1 MSNVIDTFYKGN
13 INRFGLGGWNSVRDD
28 FNEVSKSTQNVK
40 LPFSNNI
47 NNGETSSIYKPQIK
61 RYPQS
66 SHFSPDLIRMQY
78 FNDKIIDL
86 ETKMNNNYQAN
97 LRNAQYNVYE
107 DQYDPLIGRRRNVQ
121 RRLEKIKNKL
131 LNDEEQNRL
140 MIQKKIEEENNI
152 IDDLILEN
160 QKSPNENLN
169 KIFNNNEDN
178 NRDRNY
184 NFDEVDQFLS
194 GLLSENNSKK
204 HSPLI
209 LSRTSS
215 KESTDLINEKYFS
228 NEDSEDKLSHNKSIY
243 DEARTTQKTKRKSRT
258 KKNNVKNKKRPKHT
272 DIMKVLAQMDKY
284 SVPKDSAK
292 NELVEQSKQAG
303 SEFYE
308 LLNGIKE
315 LKNDFKEKISKLNE
329 TTENNINDIR
339 EILML
344 CENQN
349 LKNAI
354 EHIFD
359 NRSRKPRKEKYYL
372 DYEMKGF
379 KAQIEKTI
387 DEALDNYYK
396 RKVKEAYD
404 LNLKNEPIYNE
415 KDYNLRIKEN
425 ERSKYGLI
433 HVTNLYNQIQ
443 RNPEVRIKSNLL
455 DAESAY
461 SFSSSDTIKSN
472 IFTFSNNSR
481 NNFFPALR
489 GLKEVNTCVISENE
503 EKIEK
508 NDKNDK
514 NEKNE
519 KKSEKN
525 GQKNKKKKVQRDAYV
540 TNLGNVEEEYDGHI
554 DEKKKERKETIFE
567 IKNESQIESDSKTI
581 IYSDSFNDD
590 ELNKGKKTKSN
601 KTKTEKNKSK
611 NEEKAKEEKEKEII
625 NNKSKSEKNNQNNK
639 EEKTKNKNSKS
650 GSEKEKKE
658 SNNKSKNKKSS
669 QNHKENISV
678 IKEESKESKES
689 EESEDEE
696 NSEELEESEESDDS
710 KEEKK

>member
-1 MSNVIDTFYKGN
+1 MSNVVDTFYKGN

-47 NNGETSSIYKPQIK
+47 NNEETSNIYKPQVK

-78 FNDKIIDL
+78 FNDKIIDF
-86 ETKMNNNYQAN
+86 ENKMNNNYQAN
-97 LRNAQYNVYE
+97 LRNAKYNVYE

-140 MIQKKIEEENNI
+140 MIQKKIDEENNI

-169 KIFNNNEDN
+169 RIFNNNEDN
-178 NRDRNY
+178 NRDKNY
-184 NFDEVDQFLS
+184 DFDEVDQFLS
-194 GLLSENNSKK
+194 GLLSKK

-228 NEDSEDKLSHNKSIY
+228 EEDSEDKLIPKKPIY
-243 DEARTTQKTKRKSRT
+243 DEEKTTQKTKRKSIIKRNT
-258 KKNNVKNKKRPKHT
+258 IKHKKRPKHT

-303 SEFYE
+303 SVFNE
-308 LLNGIKE
+308 LYYGIKE

-329 TTENNINDIR
+329 TTENNINDIK

-372 DYEMKGF
+372 DYEMKDF

-387 DEALDNYYK
+387 DEALDKYYK
-396 RKVKEAYD
+396 RKVQEAYD

-433 HVTNLYNQIQ
+433 HITNLYNQIQ
-443 RNPEVRIKSNLL
+443 RMPEVRIKSNLL

-472 IFTFSNNSR
+472 IFTFSNNSK

-503 EKIEK
+503 QKIDKKEKKEK
-508 NDKNDK
+508 K

-519 KKSEKN
+519 
-525 GQKNKKKKVQRDAYV
+525 QKNKKKKVQRDAFV
-540 TNLGNVEEEYDGHI
+540 TNLGNVEEEYDGHL
-554 DEKKKERKETIFE
+554 DDKKKERKETIFE

-590 ELNKGKKTKSN
+590 ELNKGMKTKSKKT
-601 KTKTEKNKSK
+601 KTKTEKKISK
-611 NEEKAKEEKEKEII
+611 NEEKAKEEKEKEAK
-625 NNKSKSEKNNQNNK
+625 NNKSKSKKNNQNDK
-639 EEKTKNKNSKS
+639 EEKIKSKNGKS
-650 GSEKEKKE
+650 ESEKEKKE
-658 SNNKSKNKKSS
+658 SNNKSKNKSKS
-669 QNHKENISV
+669 NKENLNV
-678 IKEESKESKES
+678 IKEENKESKENESLEDSEKSEES
-689 EESEDEE
+689 EESE
-696 NSEELEESEESDDS
+696 ESVES
-710 KEEKK
+710 KEENN

>member
-1 MSNVIDTFYKGN
+1 MSNVVDTFYKGN

-40 LPFSNNI
+40 IPFSNNI
-47 NNGETSSIYKPQIK
+47 NNEEASNIYKPQVK

-184 NFDEVDQFLS
+184 DFDEVDQFLS
-194 GLLSENNSKK
+194 GLLSKNNSKK

-215 KESTDLINEKYFS
+215 KESTDLLNEKYFS
-228 NEDSEDKLSHNKSIY
+228 NEDSEDKLSQNKSIY
-243 DEARTTQKTKRKSRT
+243 DEAKTTQKTKRKSTT
-258 KKNNVKNKKRPKHT
+258 KRNSIKNKKRPKHT
-272 DIMKVLAQMDKY
+272 DIMKVLQQMDKY

-303 SEFYE
+303 SAFYE
-308 LLNGIKE
+308 LYYGIKE

-329 TTENNINDIR
+329 TAENNINDIR

-359 NRSRKPRKEKYYL
+359 NRGRKPRKEKYYL
-372 DYEMKGF
+372 DYEIKGF
-379 KAQIEKTI
+379 KDQIEKTI

-396 RKVKEAYD
+396 RKVKETYD
-404 LNLKNEPIYNE
+404 LNLKKEPIYNE
-415 KDYNLRIKEN
+415 KDYNLRIKDN
-425 ERSKYGLI
+425 ERSKFGLI
-433 HVTNLYNQIQ
+433 HVTNLYNRIQ

-472 IFTFSNNSR
+472 IFTFSNNSI

-503 EKIEK
+503 EK
-508 NDKNDK
+508 ND
-514 NEKNE
+514 KNE

-540 TNLGNVEEEYDGHI
+540 TNLGNVEEEYDGHL

-611 NEEKAKEEKEKEII
+611 NEEKAKEEKEKEIK
-625 NNKSKSEKNNQNNK
+625 NNKSKSKKNNQNNK
-639 EEKTKNKNSKS
+639 EEKTKSKNSKS
-650 GSEKEKKE
+650 RSEKEKKE
-658 SNNKSKNKKSS
+658 SNNKSKNKKSQNKKS
-669 QNHKENISV
+669 QNNKENIDV
-678 IKEESKESKES
+678 IKEESKESKEN
-689 EESEDEE
+689 EESEEEE

-710 KEEKK
+710 KEENK

>member
-1 MSNVIDTFYKGN
+1 MSNVVDTFYKGN

-47 NNGETSSIYKPQIK
+47 NNEETSNIYKPQVK

-78 FNDKIIDL
+78 FNDKIIDF
-86 ETKMNNNYQAN
+86 ENKMNNNYQAN
-97 LRNAQYNVYE
+97 LRNAKYNVYE

-169 KIFNNNEDN
+169 RIFNNNEDN
-178 NRDRNY
+178 NRDKNY
-184 NFDEVDQFLS
+184 DFDEVDQFLS
-194 GLLSENNSKK
+194 GLLSKK

-228 NEDSEDKLSHNKSIY
+228 EEDSEDKLIPKKPIY
-243 DEARTTQKTKRKSRT
+243 DEEKTTQKTKRKSIIKRNT
-258 KKNNVKNKKRPKHT
+258 IKHKKRPKHT

-303 SEFYE
+303 SVFNE
-308 LLNGIKE
+308 LYYGIKE

-329 TTENNINDIR
+329 TTENNINDIK

-372 DYEMKGF
+372 DYEMKDF

-387 DEALDNYYK
+387 DEALDKYYK
-396 RKVKEAYD
+396 RKVQEAYD

-433 HVTNLYNQIQ
+433 HITNLYNQIQ
-443 RNPEVRIKSNLL
+443 RMPEVRIKSNLL

-472 IFTFSNNSR
+472 IFTFSNNSK

-503 EKIEK
+503 QKIDKKEKKEK
-508 NDKNDK
+508 K

-519 KKSEKN
+519 
-525 GQKNKKKKVQRDAYV
+525 QKNKKKKVQRDAFV
-540 TNLGNVEEEYDGHI
+540 TNLGNVEEEYDGHL
-554 DEKKKERKETIFE
+554 DDKKKERKETIFE

-590 ELNKGKKTKSN
+590 ELNKGMKTKSKKT
-601 KTKTEKNKSK
+601 KTKTEKKISK
-611 NEEKAKEEKEKEII
+611 NEEKAKEEKEKEAK
-625 NNKSKSEKNNQNNK
+625 NNKSKSKKNNQNDK
-639 EEKTKNKNSKS
+639 EEKIKSKNGKS
-650 GSEKEKKE
+650 ESEKEKKE
-658 SNNKSKNKKSS
+658 SNNKSKNKSKS
-669 QNHKENISV
+669 NKENLNV
-678 IKEESKESKES
+678 IKEENKESKENESLEDSEKSEES
-689 EESEDEE
+689 EESE
-696 NSEELEESEESDDS
+696 ESVES
-710 KEEKK
+710 KEENN